1 MQDFSLKFSGNDF
14 SNNRIMMV
22 LEQKWLILLGFF
34 MNIENQDNLESY
46 IKEILQEINF
56 DLFSTSSVRSLCLIK
71 YAFYFKTNQTLN
83 L

>member
-34 MNIENQDNLESY
+34 MNIEN
-46 IKEILQEINF
+46 
-56 DLFSTSSVRSLCLIK
+56 
-71 YAFYFKTNQTLN
+71 
-83 L
+83 